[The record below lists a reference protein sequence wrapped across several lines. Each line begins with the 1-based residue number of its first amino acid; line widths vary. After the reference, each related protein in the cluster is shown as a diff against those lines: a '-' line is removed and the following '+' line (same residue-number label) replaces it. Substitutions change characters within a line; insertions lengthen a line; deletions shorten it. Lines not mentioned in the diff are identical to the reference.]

1 MNKLS
6 KHKTKYGVSLMHP
19 EFTTRGPDL
28 PARVVGHSLSDPHA
42 PYISNLLKVLFCFF
56 FLLFTSS
63 VRVLGVKTP
72 HFSDF
77 DGLSVIYQM
86 NPRSCKSD
94 VIWKG
99 NDSFTEMTL

>member
-1 MNKLS
+1 
-6 KHKTKYGVSLMHP
+6 MHP

-28 PARVVGHSLSDPHA
+28 PAQVVGHSLSDPHA
-42 PYISNLLKVLFCFF
+42 PHTSNLLKVLFCFF
-56 FLLFTSS
+56 LLLFTSS
-63 VRVLGVKTP
+63 VRVPGVKTP

-94 VIWKG
+94 VI
-99 NDSFTEMTL
+99 

>member
-1 MNKLS
+1 
-6 KHKTKYGVSLMHP
+6 MHP

-42 PYISNLLKVLFCFF
+42 HSLSDPHAPYISNLLKVLFCFF
-56 FLLFTSS
+56 LLLFTSS
-63 VRVLGVKTP
+63 VRVPGVKTP

-94 VIWKG
+94 VI
-99 NDSFTEMTL
+99 